1 MGDED
6 GRGWTEIM
14 EVLKGGFLAH
24 PISSGELLTD
34 CFMLTKSQSDLYSRK
49 LSCNLVKKGLMRID
63 QK

>member
-1 MGDED
+1 MED
-6 GRGWTEIM
+6 
-14 EVLKGGFLAH
+14 LKGGFLAH

-34 CFMLTKSQSDLYSRK
+34 CFILTKSQSDLYSRK